1 MGDYVSLRYDEARVS
16 ATGYVENF
24 EVAGRIMYSGTIPE
38 KYLEAYPSLFI
49 DEGLI
54 IQITYPDGRIEEKRY
69 SLSSEALYED
79 GAMFSPVARV
89 NVPPGDYKVRI
100 LAPETIS
107 GALTFYVSYE
117 SYEPGIGETMES
129 TTTQD
134 AQEAMRI
141 AEEHAT
147 IAEVVFEAEPSLEGE
162 VEVWSGTVNVKPKPT
177 KEVGWR
183 PGKYLRRLLGLEYY
197 RRRW

>member
-24 EVAGRIMYSGTIPE
+24 EVAGRIMYSGAIPE

-147 IAEVVFEAEPSLEGE
+147 IAEVTFEAEPSLEGE